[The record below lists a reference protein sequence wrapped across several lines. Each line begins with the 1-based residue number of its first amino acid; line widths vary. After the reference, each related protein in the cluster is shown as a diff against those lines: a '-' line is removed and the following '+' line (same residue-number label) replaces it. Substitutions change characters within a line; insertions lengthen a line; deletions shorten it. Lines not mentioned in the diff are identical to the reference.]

1 MLPLLRYFMD
11 HCDTQTESIET
22 HNVVMPRLLL
32 RFSLLIV
39 CFAFWPPGAVPL
51 TIGHKLGTRWSDTPN
66 MQQNVN
72 ALSSRCCPW
81 VMCGMENRWRKK
93 ASAMK
98 SIAQFPSAVR
108 GAAALMWEQRPAVL
122 KLWLIVGQFQWKWTN
137 SFSLWAWR
145 FKLELRYL
153 LTLFSLRTSKGA

>member
-1 MLPLLRYFMD
+1 MVRHPKHVAECQRIVFPLLPLSYVR
-11 HCDTQTESIET
+11 HGK
-22 HNVVMPRLLL
+22 
-32 RFSLLIV
+32 SLKYPKEK
-39 CFAFWPPGAVPL
+39 A
-51 TIGHKLGTRWSDTPN
+51 S
-66 MQQNVN
+66 Q
-72 ALSSRCCPW
+72 
-81 VMCGMENRWRKK
+81 RKK

-122 KLWLIVGQFQWKWTN
+122 KLWLIVEQFQWKWTN

-153 LTLFSLRTSKGA
+153 LTFISLRTAKRARPKIVLINWSWKSWLNKKTSKWNKAMQEYIFLWMRNKNIFHK